1 MFAAAFLRPI
11 YTSIAI
17 LIALCEFAL
26 SPVRNMRLYDSADGK
41 YSATPAMLMMD
52 WLDCKRRK
60 RAVTNWSAFVLKFQ
74 KFPL

>member
-1 MFAAAFLRPI
+1 
-11 YTSIAI
+11 
-17 LIALCEFAL
+17 
-26 SPVRNMRLYDSADGK
+26 MRLYDSADGK

-74 KFPL
+74 KFPCKFTVFRFLALSICHIRIILPLL

>member
-1 MFAAAFLRPI
+1 
-11 YTSIAI
+11 
-17 LIALCEFAL
+17 
-26 SPVRNMRLYDSADGK
+26 MRLYDSADGK